1 MRELEEIK
9 RILGVGFAG
18 NAVTAVEAQQKI
30 IDDLKTALGL
40 PQEASPRELQE
51 RISIIKS
58 EHEEFMQKRSEWG
71 GTVHRFLAKAFWEQ
85 ITPAIGLELAGP
97 APGSPAFLSHLVCVS
112 PRIPASA

>member
-40 PQEASPRELQE
+40 PQEASPQELQE

-58 EHEEFMQKRSEWG
+58 EHEEFMQKRSEWEARSTGFWQKLFG
-71 GTVHRFLAKAFWEQ
+71 GK
-85 ITPAIGLELAGP
+85 
-97 APGSPAFLSHLVCVS
+97 
-112 PRIPASA
+112 

>member
-58 EHEEFMQKRSEWG
+58 EHEEFMQKRSEWEARSTG
-71 GTVHRFLAKAFWEQ
+71 FWQ
-85 ITPAIGLELAGP
+85 KLF
-97 APGSPAFLSHLVCVS
+97 GSK
-112 PRIPASA
+112 

>member
-58 EHEEFMQKRSEWG
+58 EHEEFTQKRSEWEARSTG
-71 GTVHRFLAKAFWEQ
+71 FWQ
-85 ITPAIGLELAGP
+85 KLF
-97 APGSPAFLSHLVCVS
+97 GSK
-112 PRIPASA
+112 